1 MTPVAHNIH
10 SSNGTGRPFE
20 GNVQV
25 FGAGPNMASLKD
37 HIAKLAISKPAE
49 PSGFLAGLL
58 NISDQIKVRTEN
70 TIVFPP
76 ALFWQDDEP
85 VIWPRTITL
94 IQGQTG
100 THKSRVAERFGSAIL
115 KEGPNGRQGDSL
127 GISFRPV
134 EGVKYRVIYIDT
146 ERNLP
151 DQLPFAMQSLKQR
164 AGYEF
169 GDHPTELFCTSLVN
183 IPRKQ
188 RFAALIEFLTDQ
200 RSKFSGH
207 IIVILD
213 VLSDCVSDFND
224 VEASLELMDSLNV
237 AVNEKDVTFLA
248 VLHENPGTGTA
259 KARGHLGTE
268 ASNKAS
274 TILQVSFVKEKGVA
288 PGLIQLMY
296 LKRRYAAAGCAFF
309 ATYDQEAKGLV
320 RAKHELVEAVT
331 TASQTTTKCKV
342 SPAQVVPH
350 LPDLL
355 TNCSLPA
362 GELEAKLAKRL
373 GISERSVMKLLPE
386 LLKPGAGYIEDS
398 IGRPCFLTKVK
409 APIGLQKLYS
419 LKPVFESTTT

>member
-1 MTPVAHNIH
+1 MTPLAHHLH
-10 SSNGTGRPFE
+10 SLNGAGRPFE
-20 GNVQV
+20 GNVQG
-25 FGAGPNMASLKD
+25 FGAGPTIAGLKD
-37 HIAKLAISKPAE
+37 HIAKLAVPKPAE

-58 NISDQIKVRTEN
+58 SISDQLRASTES

-76 ALFWQDDEP
+76 ALLWHGDEP

-100 THKSRVAERFGSAIL
+100 SHKSRVAEHFGSAIL

-127 GISFRPV
+127 DISFRPV
-134 EGVKYRVIYIDT
+134 EGIKYRLLYIDT

-164 AGYEF
+164 AGYGF
-169 GDHPTELFCTSLVN
+169 KDHPAELFYTSLVN

-188 RFAALIEFLTDQ
+188 RFAALVAFLADH

-237 AVNEKDVTFLA
+237 AVNKQDVSFLA
-248 VLHENPGTGTA
+248 VLHENPGTGAA

-274 TILQVSFVKEKGVA
+274 TILQVSFIKEKGVA
-288 PGLIQLMY
+288 PGLIQLLY
-296 LKRRYAAAGCAFF
+296 LKRRYAAGGCAFF
-309 ATYDQEAKGLV
+309 ATYDPEAKGLV
-320 RAKHELVEAVT
+320 RANPDLVATMEKAPQAGPKQAGPQRK
-331 TASQTTTKCKV
+331 ASPEKV
-342 SPAQVVPH
+342 SKH
-350 LPDLL
+350 LAELL
-355 TNCSLPA
+355 AGRSLPS
-362 GELEAKLAKRL
+362 GILEQQLAVLLSISTRTAKEYAEEWL
-373 GISERSVMKLLPE
+373 V
-386 LLKPGAGYIEDS
+386 PGAGYIKDS
-398 IGRPCFLTKVK
+398 TGRPYSLSK
-409 APIGLQKLYS
+409 APEGRTMLYS
-419 LKPVFESTTT
+419 LKPVFE

>member
-1 MTPVAHNIH
+1 MTSIAHSIH
-10 SSNGTGRPFE
+10 SFNGNGRPFE
-20 GNVQV
+20 GNVQG
-25 FGAGPNMASLKD
+25 FGAGPNIAGLKD
-37 HIAKLAISKPAE
+37 HIAKLATPKPAE
-49 PSGFLAGLL
+49 PSGFLARLL
-58 NISDQIKVRTEN
+58 NISDQIKVRTES

-76 ALFWQDDEP
+76 ALFWQDNEP

-100 THKSRVAERFGSAIL
+100 SHKSRVAERFGSAIL
-115 KEGPNGRQGDSL
+115 EEGPNGRQGDSL

-134 EGVKYRVIYIDT
+134 DGVKYRVIYIDT
-146 ERNLP
+146 ERNQP

-169 GDHPTELFCTSLVN
+169 GDHPAELFYTSLVD

-237 AVNEKDVTFLA
+237 AVNEQDVSFLA

-274 TILQVSFVKEKGVA
+274 TILQVSLVKEKGVA

-296 LKRRYAAAGCAFF
+296 LKRRYAAGGYAFF

-320 RAKHELVEAVT
+320 RAHPDSVATMQKAPQARSKQAGAQRKASPEEVSKH
-331 TASQTTTKCKV
+331 
-342 SPAQVVPH
+342 
-350 LPDLL
+350 
-355 TNCSLPA
+355 
-362 GELEAKLAKRL
+362 LA
-373 GISERSVMKLLPE
+373 E
-386 LLKPGAGYIEDS
+386 LLADRSLASGLLEKELSVRLSISTRTANDYLEEWLVPSIGYIKDIS
-398 IGRPCFLTKVK
+398 GRLYRLRK
-409 APIGLQKLYS
+409 APEGRTMLYS
-419 LKPVFESTTT
+419 LEPVLE